1 MEIEGSTV
9 REVVQNL
16 EAEYP
21 GIRDRICQED
31 RINPSIAVA
40 VDGQISNEGMRRKV
54 GPESEVQFIP
64 AIGGGRGLTISIFL
78 GSRCAFP
85 RVDSIYFD

>member
-1 MEIEGSTV
+1 MPRVFIPPLLQRFTSGEDFVEIEGSTV

-16 EAEYP
+16 EVEYP

-31 RINPSIAVA
+31 RINPGIAVA

-54 GPESEVQFIP
+54 GPDSELQFIP
-64 AIGGGRGLTISIFL
+64 AIGGG
-78 GSRCAFP
+78 
-85 RVDSIYFD
+85 

>member
-1 MEIEGSTV
+1 MPRVFIPPLLQRFTSGKDLVEVDGSTV
-9 REVVQNL
+9 REVVLNL

-31 RINPSIAVA
+31 RIIPSIAVA

-54 GPESEVQFIP
+54 ESESEVQFLP
-64 AIGGGRGLTISIFL
+64 AIGGG
-78 GSRCAFP
+78 
-85 RVDSIYFD
+85 